1 MFKFR
6 ISKSIFV
13 YISIST
19 LLVFIYSLV
28 FQYLMSAYEGRE
40 YGFITAIY
48 WVVGSMTTVG
58 YGDIYFNSTIGHLF
72 SIIVVLSGIIMIIG
86 YVFLFAVHPRLEGM
100 LRKEMPP
107 KPKVPVDLKNHI
119 IIIGYNQLVETLI
132 TELDE
137 AKISFM
143 VIDEDEENINHLISR
158 KIPCVHGDAA
168 DENVLLNSNILSAR
182 MLIANQ
188 SDKKNASIIL
198 TARKLSNI
206 KIKSLVKDMKNA
218 RYLKYAGSDQV
229 ISPKTLSDH
238 TLYEELSIQ

>member
-1 MFKFR
+1 MLKFR
-6 ISKSIFV
+6 INKSIFA
-13 YISIST
+13 YISLSI
-19 LLVFIYSLV
+19 LLVLIYSLV
-28 FQYLMSAYEGRE
+28 FQYLMSAYENRE

-48 WVVGSMTTVG
+48 WVIGSMTTVG

-72 SIIVVLSGIIMIIG
+72 SVIVVLSGIIVIFG
-86 YVFLFAVHPRLEGM
+86 YVFLFAVSPRLEGM
-100 LRKEMPP
+100 PRKEMPS

-119 IIIGYNQLVETLI
+119 IIVGYNQLVETLI
-132 TELDE
+132 TELEE
-137 AKISFM
+137 AKVSFII
-143 VIDEDEENINHLISR
+143 IDENEKNIDHLISI

-168 DENVLLNSNILSAR
+168 DENVLLDSNILSAR

-206 KIKSLVKDMKNA
+206 KIISLVEDMKNA
-218 RYLKYAGSDQV
+218 GYLKYAGSDQV

-238 TLYEELSIQ
+238 ALYEKLSIH

>member
-6 ISKSIFV
+6 ISKPIFV
-13 YISIST
+13 YISLST
-19 LLVFIYSLV
+19 LLVLIYSLV
-28 FQYLMSAYEGRE
+28 FQYLMSVYESRE

-48 WVVGSMTTVG
+48 WVIGSMTTVG

-72 SIIVVLSGIIMIIG
+72 SIIVVISGIIMIFG
-86 YVFLFAVHPRLEGM
+86 YVFLFVVSPGLEGM

-107 KPKVPVDLKNHI
+107 KPKVPVDLNDHI
-119 IIIGYNQLVETLI
+119 IIGGYNQLVETLI
-132 TELDE
+132 IELE
-137 AKISFM
+137 RAKISFM
-143 VIDEDEENINHLISR
+143 VIDENEENINHLISR

-206 KIKSLVKDMKNA
+206 KIISLVEEMKNA
-218 RYLKYAGSDQV
+218 GYLKHAGSDQV
-229 ISPKTLSDH
+229 ISTKTLLDH

>member
-1 MFKFR
+1 M
-6 ISKSIFV
+6 FV
-13 YISIST
+13 YISLST
-19 LLVFIYSLV
+19 LLVLVYGLV
-28 FQYLMSAYEGRE
+28 FQYLMSAYESRE

-86 YVFLFAVHPRLEGM
+86 YVFLFVISPRLEGM
-100 LRKEMPP
+100 LRKDMPS
-107 KPKVPVDLKNHI
+107 KPKVPVDLKGHI
-119 IIIGYNQLVETLI
+119 IIVGYNQLVETFI
-132 TELDE
+132 TELEE

-143 VIDEDEENINHLISR
+143 VIDENEKNIDHLMSR

-206 KIKSLVKDMKNA
+206 KIISLVEDMKNA
-218 RYLKYAGSDQV
+218 RYLRYAGSDQV
-229 ISPKTLSDH
+229 ISTKTLSYH
-238 TLYEELSIQ
+238 TLSCLFFLLKM